1 MESIVG
7 IVFLLFGLYLL
18 AGFVFYFIFLS
29 KGMKSMDEATEGV
42 KLGFKLL
49 ILPGTLFL
57 WPFLLAKWKKS

>member
-7 IVFLLFGLYLL
+7 IVFLLFGFYLL
-18 AGFVFYFIFLS
+18 VGLAFYFIFLS

-57 WPFLLAKWKKS
+57 WPLLLAKWRKS